1 MTDATMMTELM
12 FSVASFTV
20 MLVVLFCVI
29 KIYLDRA
36 VAFNGRRAF
45 PLEVAEME
53 EQLRQNREQ
62 RELDAYG
69 RNNIMY
75 QIMPRYVG
83 TDRQGGF
90 VRRRCP
96 EEHDEQL

>member
-1 MTDATMMTELM
+1 MMTAELM
-12 FSVASFTV
+12 FSIASFIV

-29 KIYLDRA
+29 KMYLDLA
-36 VAFNGRRAF
+36 AAFNGRRAF

-53 EQLRQNREQ
+53 EQLRVNREQ
-62 RELDAYG
+62 RELDAHR
-69 RNNIMY
+69 RNNIIY

-83 TDRQGGF
+83 TDRQGGY
-90 VRRRCP
+90 VRRIFP

>member
-1 MTDATMMTELM
+1 MTAELM
-12 FSVASFTV
+12 FSITSFIV

-29 KIYLDRA
+29 KMYLDLA
-36 VAFNGRRAF
+36 AAFMHGRRAF

-53 EQLRQNREQ
+53 EQLRVNREQ
-62 RELDAYG
+62 RELDAHR
-69 RNNIMY
+69 RNNIIY

-83 TDRQGGF
+83 TDWQGGY
-90 VRRRCP
+90 VRRICP